1 MDRTPQSILFL
12 LLLIFSPSAAQNTI
26 GSSPNKFHVGVILDL
41 GSPVGKVGRTS
52 VSLALED
59 FYASHRNC
67 STKVVLHFK
76 DSAGNDVQAASA
88 AIELLET
95 YKVQAIIGPQKSS
108 EAVFISNLGN
118 TTQVPIV
125 SFTATSPSLTS
136 DIMPYFVRATL
147 NDSVQVNSIASLIKA
162 YGWREVVPVYDDTDY
177 GRGILP
183 HLIDAL
189 QQIDAHI
196 PYRSVISLSAT
207 SENIMQELF
216 KLKTMQTRVF
226 IVHMS
231 STRASLLFTKA
242 KEAGMM
248 TKGFVWIIT
257 NGLANIIDS
266 LNPSIIEA
274 MNGVIG
280 VRFHVPRSKE
290 LESFSIRWNR
300 MYQQDNPTESP
311 FNKLSIFGLWGY
323 DTVWA
328 LAQAAEKI
336 GVLINKNK
344 RLQFSKNSTCLESL
358 AVSRFG
364 PELLTAI
371 VQNKFRGL
379 SGNFDLT
386 DRQLQVSALQIINV
400 VGRSWRHIGF
410 WTLKNGFPYQL
421 NQNGLKLTMPASMQ
435 HLNPVIWPGESTEV
449 PRGWELPASANK
461 IRVGVH
467 TSAYPEFIKTSK
479 DPVTNATR
487 ASGLSINIFE
497 EAVKRLPFALPYEYQ
512 AFDTVDTQSTGSYND
527 FVYQVYLQVRNN
539 F

>member
-1 MDRTPQSILFL
+1 MARANQYVLFL
-12 LLLIFSPSAAQNTI
+12 LLIFNSTAAQNTT
-26 GSSPNKFHVGVILDL
+26 GSSSNEFHVGVILDL
-41 GSPVGKVGRTS
+41 GSLVGKVARTS
-52 VSLALED
+52 VSLAVKD
-59 FYASHRNC
+59 FYAACQNC
-67 STKVVLHFK
+67 SRKLVLHVR

-88 AIELLET
+88 AIELLEN

-108 EAVFISNLGN
+108 EAAFISELGN
-118 TTQVPIV
+118 TARVPIV
-125 SFTATSPSLTS
+125 SFTATSPSTTS
-136 DIMPYFVRATL
+136 DVMPYFVRATL
-147 NDSVQVNSIASLIKA
+147 NSSVQVDSIASLIKA

-189 QQIDAHI
+189 QQIDARI
-196 PYRSVISLSAT
+196 PYRSVISMAAT
-207 SENIMQELF
+207 SENIIQELY
-216 KLKTMQTRVF
+216 KLRTMQTRVF

-248 TKGFVWIIT
+248 KQGYVWIIT

-266 LNPSIIEA
+266 LNPSVIEA

-290 LESFSIRWNR
+290 LDSFSIRWNK
-300 MYQQDNPTESP
+300 MYHQDNPNESP
-311 FNKLSIFGLWGY
+311 VNKLSVVGLWGY

-336 GVLINKNK
+336 RVLSNKNN
-344 RLQFSKNSTCLESL
+344 RLQSAKNSTCLESL
-358 AVSRFG
+358 AVSTNG
-364 PELLTAI
+364 PQLLTEI
-371 VQNKFRGL
+371 VQSKFRGL
-379 SGNFDLT
+379 SGNFDVT

-410 WTLKNGFPYQL
+410 WSLENGLSRKL
-421 NQNGLKLTMPASMQ
+421 NQNGSEITRSTSMLN
-435 HLNPVIWPGESTEV
+435 LNPVIWPGESTEI
-449 PRGWELPASANK
+449 PRGWELPASGNK
-461 IRVGVH
+461 LRVGVH
-467 TSAYPEFIKTSK
+467 TSAYPEFIRTSK
-479 DPVTNATR
+479 DPATSATR
-487 ASGLSINIFE
+487 ASGLSIDIFE
-497 EAVKRLPFALPYEYQ
+497 EAVKKLPFALSYEYE